1 MAKMPSSL
9 RGSSSSIGECR
20 QVRSEMR
27 FNNKLQKFKRIEN
40 PAENASIGNE
50 KLHTAAL
57 KTKLAVRCECDTWR
71 RRAGRVW
78 S

>member
-1 MAKMPSSL
+1 
-9 RGSSSSIGECR
+9 
-20 QVRSEMR
+20 MR

-57 KTKLAVRCECDTWR
+57 KTKLAVRCACDTRR

>member
-1 MAKMPSSL
+1 
-9 RGSSSSIGECR
+9 
-20 QVRSEMR
+20 MR

-78 S
+78 F